1 MDKIIQVKESKL
13 IKSGD
18 NSWVEITDHEDK
30 KHRIFKGVKD
40 ESGGWHDFDLSI
52 WENSQGKWLKIT
64 KEKKGQFWNVIGVEE
79 VKDTFVKEAAKK
91 VQDNTDT
98 ARDKSIAFSY
108 VKDYKVAQIK
118 AGVIKE
124 INRAELLSMFTM
136 AELIANWMN
145 GEFIVE
151 PVKKKTEPE

>member
-1 MDKIIQVKESKL
+1 MKVNVTPVKVWKSDDDACLFVMTATVNPATSKRWTYWCKKDDLFPHFNAGEPVTCQVKVHEKTTGKTYE
-13 IKSGD
+13 IVGIGD
-18 NSWVEITDHEDK
+18 EEV
-30 KHRIFKGVKD
+30 
-40 ESGGWHDFDLSI
+40 
-52 WENSQGKWLKIT
+52 
-64 KEKKGQFWNVIGVEE
+64 VEE
-79 VKDTFVKEAAKK
+79 TKTPAKPQVSDK
-91 VQDNTDT
+91 